1 MFSEW
6 YVLWSMNISMR
17 ENISHTNAQIHTLA
31 WSFPF
36 ETYIQFRVYRE
47 WSRSTAVS
55 QSPKNQKQYSPD
67 KTQLQLY
74 IYIYIYIHRALKL
87 RSLQGLGIF
96 DDQNPSSRFRTEFLS
111 LPLVAKQRH
120 LASNSRC
127 YSPGQRKSI
136 LMTRLGAIER
146 SQFNLIV
153 KINFDNVQ

>member
-1 MFSEW
+1 MVRAMEHEYFDEREYITHERTDTYAGVKFSFRN
-6 YVLWSMNISMR
+6 VHSISSLPR
-17 ENISHTNAQIHTLA
+17 VKSIHRGVTIPEEPETI
-31 WSFPF
+31 FPR
-36 ETYIQFRVYRE
+36 QN
-47 WSRSTAVS
+47 STS
-55 QSPKNQKQYSPD
+55 
-67 KTQLQLY
+67 T